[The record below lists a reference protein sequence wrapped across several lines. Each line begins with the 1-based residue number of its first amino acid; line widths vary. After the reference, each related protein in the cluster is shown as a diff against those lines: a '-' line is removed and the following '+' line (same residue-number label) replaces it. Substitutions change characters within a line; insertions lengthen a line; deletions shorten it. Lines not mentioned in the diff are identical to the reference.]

1 MFPYNKF
8 CFKTSFVMLNNSV
21 GMLSS
26 TTSTSLRS
34 TTNNP
39 GKDPNLK
46 DFRTNLL
53 FLTALSMFYTARQI
67 NLTKKASRALAI
79 VISLLVNQKAKFS
92 E

>member
-1 MFPYNKF
+1 
-8 CFKTSFVMLNNSV
+8 MLNNTI

-34 TTNNP
+34 TTKIQEN
-39 GKDPNLK
+39 DPNLK
-46 DFRTNLL
+46 DFRTNLF

-79 VISLLVNQKAKFS
+79 VIFLLVNQEAS
-92 E
+92 LQNDSLP

>member
-1 MFPYNKF
+1 
-8 CFKTSFVMLNNSV
+8 MLNNTV

-34 TTNNP
+34 TTKIQEN
-39 GKDPNLK
+39 DPNLK

-79 VISLLVNQKAKFS
+79 VIFLLVNQEAS
-92 E
+92 LQNDSLP